1 MKKLI
6 FLLFTCISFW
16 SYAQQFQL
24 TDPKGSIIYTDGQTI
39 SATVTE
45 ADLDDMGDYI
55 VDVEVHNLT
64 GTVLD
69 VSTVRENIALP
80 AGMLAFVCFGNCD
93 EPTGEQLTMSWPVE
107 EKSMTFFLHVRPSGK
122 TGLCQF
128 KIDFITSAQKMTLFI
143 DIQVGPVGVQEQNNA
158 KVSLS
163 AFPNPAPV
171 NSKVNVSYTLADK
184 SNSNRLV
191 IRNIVGAEVLS
202 LPLNPNDSKISF
214 ETSSL
219 LSGIYFYAIESKNQI
234 YIAKKLIV
242 K

>member
-6 FLLFTCISFW
+6 LLIFTCISFW

-24 TDPKGSIIYTDGQTI
+24 TDFEGTPYTDGDKI
-39 SATVTE
+39 SATITE
-45 ADLDDMGDYI
+45 ADLDDQGDYI
-55 VDVEVHNLT
+55 VEVVVHNLT

-80 AGMLAFVCFGNCD
+80 AGMFAFVCFGECD
-93 EPTGEQLTMSWPVE
+93 EPEGGQLTMNWPIE
-107 EKSMTFFLHVRPSGK
+107 EKNMTFFLHVRPNGK
-122 TGLCQF
+122 NGLCQF
-128 KIDFITSAQKMTLFI
+128 KIDFISSAQKMTLFI

-163 AFPNPAPV
+163 AYPNPASV
-171 NSKVNVSYTLADK
+171 HSKVNVNYTLADK
-184 SNSNRLV
+184 NSSHRLV
-191 IRNIVGAEVLS
+191 IRNIMGADVLS
-202 LPLNPNDSKISF
+202 MPLNPNDSKISV

-219 LSGIYFYAIESKNQI
+219 QPGIYFYAIENKNQI
-234 YIAKKLIV
+234 SIAKKLIV